1 MSAET
6 LLPRATWLKTNPP
19 PARRATDQS
28 DEQLARRVQ
37 RGDTSDLALL
47 VQRHHSPLLGF
58 LYRLTGGDRSLAED
72 LTQEAFLRA
81 LRSIRQYHPT
91 RRFKP
96 WLYAIAVNVARD
108 HFKRADTRY
117 AAVLTDD
124 EFTALADPI
133 ELDESIVDDTQRVAV
148 AIRALPVHQRE
159 VIILRYYQNLSLA
172 EIAEALTIPI
182 GTVKSRLSLGLRQ
195 LRLWLKDDE
204 S

>member
-1 MSAET
+1 MVTET
-6 LLPRATWLKTNPP
+6 FLPRASSLKTHSPLERQLVT
-19 PARRATDQS
+19 PA
-28 DEQLARRVQ
+28 DEELARRVQ
-37 RGDTSDLALL
+37 HGDTSDLAVL

-81 LRSIRQYHPT
+81 LRSIQQYQPS

-108 HFKRADTRY
+108 HFKRAATRY
-117 AAVLTDD
+117 AVALTDE
-124 EFTALADPI
+124 EFTSLADPI
-133 ELDESIVDDTQRVAV
+133 ELDESIADEGQRVAT

-159 VIILRYYQNLSLA
+159 ALILRYYQDLSLA
-172 EIAEALTIPI
+172 EIAEVLAVPI
-182 GTVKSRLSLGLRQ
+182 GTVKSRVSLGLRQ

-204 S
+204 A